1 MESSPADRDTESP
14 SAPPEPTPVIVR
26 RLERRSA
33 WAPGAV
39 AAFVGVVFA
48 VVGVSAADEDG
59 GLFLTIVLGVVGAP
73 LIVLGFM
80 VVVGV
85 WRARTEIG
93 PDGVRNRALF
103 AEKFVAWDDVR
114 GVSGTDTAPRVIT
127 LVRDGGRNV
136 TLAAV
141 RDDGT
146 APDGLGFDDI
156 AELVRARASVPA
168 DAEPSASAR
177 PLSLRPSRRPLLW
190 IVPVWLLAGVGVL
203 QADRVVLVFF
213 GTYFVWVAVF
223 VVAHVLKLLRGRT
236 DADADGLRNR
246 LMLRTRTF
254 AWRDVQS
261 LTVTAT
267 LFGRITVVRLAG
279 GKRFHLA
286 APREGLLGR
295 DPRFD
300 DALETMRALAGPD
313 RRVVVSGGGV
323 RAARIVLWVLLLIP
337 LAAGVAGAVGG

>member
-1 MESSPADRDTESP
+1 MPP
-14 SAPPEPTPVIVR
+14 SPEPEPQEPQPVIVR

-33 WAPGAV
+33 WAPGAIAV
-39 AAFVGVVFA
+39 LVGVLFA
-48 VVGVSAADEDG
+48 GLGASAADKDG
-59 GLFLTIVLGVVGAP
+59 GLFLTILLGVVGVP
-73 LIVLGFM
+73 LVVLGM
-80 VVVGV
+80 VVVVGV

-103 AEKFVAWDDVR
+103 AEKFVAWDEVR
-114 GVSGTDTAPRVIT
+114 GVTGTDTAPRVIT
-127 LVRDGGRNV
+127 LVRDGGRKV

-156 AELVRARASVPA
+156 AELVRARASVPEYV
-168 DAEPSASAR
+168 EPTAPAR

-190 IVPVWLLAGVGVL
+190 TVPVWLLAGAAVL
-203 QADRVVLVFF
+203 QTNRVVLLFF
-213 GTYFVWVAVF
+213 SGYFALVAVLA
-223 VVAHVLKLLRGRT
+223 VAHVLKLLRGRT

-267 LFGRITVVRLAG
+267 LFGRITVVRLTG

-286 APREGLLGR
+286 APRDGLLGR
-295 DPRFD
+295 DPHFD
-300 DALETMRALAGPD
+300 DALETMRTLAGPEH
-313 RRVVVSGGGV
+313 RVVVSDGGIRV
-323 RAARIVLWVLLLIP
+323 ARAFMWGLLLTA
-337 LAAGVAGAVGG
+337 LVAGAWGMVGG